1 VSAEPP
7 PRAPSVAYLRGLSAN
22 DLVLI
27 ARAGGLDAGDPAEID
42 RLRSDED
49 LLERLLGSDA
59 VAEAVLGDAEDPE
72 REPALLG
79 ASPFLIFAVAMQ
91 RTLLEVDQ
99 VRYVPEWIGP
109 RQRIPVLED
118 GSLRA
123 FLGDRDRQLFL
134 VELLASYTRVASG
147 SLWHQTPRGRKR
159 QRFSELDLMRLAALL
174 DAVPDDRRAVIHRRL
189 GDLAL
194 FLAGVFPDHTAGR
207 LFRPIDMQRLG
218 RAAAVAGDDSGLSA
232 ALETHGGVGL
242 LEVLGSRWY
251 RLAAAPLAPAPA
263 NRLASIADR
272 FVEARRALNLITDR
286 YLFPV
291 RGGWLPAPER

>member
-1 VSAEPP
+1 MSAGPSR
-7 PRAPSVAYLRGLSAN
+7 RAPSAAYLRGLSAR

-27 ARAGGLDAGDPAEID
+27 ARAGGLGGDEADAVA

-59 VAEAVLGDAEDPE
+59 VLQAVMGDADDPD
-72 REPALLG
+72 REAMVG
-79 ASPFLIFAVAMQ
+79 ATPFLVFAVAMQ
-91 RTLLEVDQ
+91 RTLREVDQ

-109 RQRIPVLED
+109 RQRIPVIED
-118 GSLRA
+118 GSLSA
-123 FLGDRDRQLFL
+123 FLSDRGRQLFL

-147 SLWHQTPRGRKR
+147 SIWRQTPRGRRR

-174 DAVPDDRRAVIHRRL
+174 DAAPEEHRAGIHRRL

-207 LFRPIDMQRLG
+207 LFRPIDLQRLG
-218 RAAAVAGDDSGLSA
+218 RSAAVAGGSGDRLGE

-251 RLAAAPLAPAPA
+251 RLAAAPLAPSSAPA
-263 NRLASIADR
+263 LRLSAIADR

-291 RGGWLPAPER
+291 RGGWLPAP

>member
-1 VSAEPP
+1 MSAEPP
-7 PRAPSVAYLRGLSAN
+7 PRAPSAAYLRGLSAN

-27 ARAGGLDAGDPAEID
+27 ARAGGLDADDPAAID

-49 LLERLLGSDA
+49 LLERLLGCDA
-59 VAEAVLGDAEDPE
+59 VFEAVLGDGDDPE
-72 REPALLG
+72 RETLLG

-109 RQRIPVLED
+109 RQRIPLIED

-134 VELLASYTRVASG
+134 VELLSSYTRVASG
-147 SLWHQTPRGRKR
+147 SIWRQTPRGRKR
-159 QRFSELDLMRLAALL
+159 QGFSELDLMRLAALL
-174 DAVPDDRRAVIHRRL
+174 DAVPEEGRARIHRRL

-207 LFRPIDMQRLG
+207 LFRPIDLQRLG
-218 RAAAVAGDDSGLSA
+218 RAASVAGDDSGLGA
-232 ALETHGGVGL
+232 ALELHGGVGL

-263 NRLASIADR
+263 IRLSSIADR

-291 RGGWLPAPER
+291 RGGWLPAP